1 MPQSEPIAEV
11 PVFDDPLHVPRF
23 SILHVVIW
31 LAATVVLLAIYVAE
45 DIAYGRIQ
53 QGVGPWTTYVLQGVS
68 AAVFGAALVGAG
80 ILVRFSR
87 VATINRFQP
96 GHWLIINF
104 AIVGFL
110 GMLFWPIWRRY
121 STEPNTS
128 LMICTAIYIMIT
140 GVLFCYAAMRLN
152 DAKRWKASFG
162 FFAAVYL
169 LVSIIPVLIALPGT
183 LRSSILRSMPILLL
197 EFGMIALLAAFLI
210 IAIIAIIMFLA
221 AIVIDV
227 RTKCRRDWL
236 HWLGIV
242 TVASIPLIN
251 VAWRIARWLALP

>member
-1 MPQSEPIAEV
+1 MV
-11 PVFDDPLHVPRF
+11 
-23 SILHVVIW
+23 
-31 LAATVVLLAIYVAE
+31 ATVVLLAIYVAE

-87 VATINRFQP
+87 VATFNRLQP

-104 AIVGFL
+104 AIVGLL

-169 LVSIIPVLIALPGT
+169 LVSITISVLIALPGT
-183 LRSSILRSMPILLL
+183 LRSSSMLILLL
-197 EFGMIALLAAFLI
+197 EYGMIALPAAFLI

-242 TVASIPLIN
+242 MVASIPLIN